1 MLSFE
6 TNVFRNA
13 RTMLD
18 LAKGFFQGMLHLASG
33 ACKRALRDASILGRD
48 IVSAVV
54 YRSPSRRQ
62 GWKSLH
68 RCFMK

>member
-18 LAKGFFQGMLHLASG
+18 LAEGFFP
-33 ACKRALRDASILGRD
+33 RDAAPRE
-48 IVSAVV
+48 
-54 YRSPSRRQ
+54 RR
-62 GWKSLH
+62 L
-68 RCFMK
+68 